1 MNLTTEPYLQ
11 QSERWPKQGRR
22 ILAQSDAERIVVYQA
37 YRSEI
42 GRFAAEQGRFGGAF
56 SLSRMSWIKPNF
68 LWMMY
73 RCGWAT
79 KENQETVL
87 TISLR
92 REAFDIIL
100 AESVPSAFDPARY
113 GSEAE
118 WKEAA
123 ARSQVRSQWD
133 PDHHP
138 SGAKVERR
146 AIQLGLRGEFLARYA
161 REWIVGIEDITP
173 FVTDQRRHLGTGD
186 YSGLLTP
193 REEVYPVPAALGD
206 QIGLT
211 P

>member
-1 MNLTTEPYLQ
+1 MNLIIESYQ
-11 QSERWPKQGRR
+11 AQNERWPQTGRH
-22 ILAQSDAERIVVYQA
+22 ILAQFDADKIIVYQA
-37 YRSEI
+37 YRPEV
-42 GRFAAEQGRFGGAF
+42 GRYAAEHGCFGGAF

-87 TISLR
+87 AVSLR
-92 REAFDIIL
+92 REAFDSIL
-100 AESVPSAFDPARY
+100 AEAVPSIFDPEQY
-113 GSEAE
+113 GSATE

-123 ARSQVRSQWD
+123 ARSQVRLQWD

-146 AIQLGLRGEFLARYA
+146 AIQIGLRGDFLARYA
-161 REWIVGIEDITP
+161 REWIVGIEDITG
-173 FVTDQRRHLGTGD
+173 FVTEQSLNRD
-186 YSGLLTP
+186 YTQLVMP
-193 REEVYPVPAALGD
+193 REEIYPVSDTLAA